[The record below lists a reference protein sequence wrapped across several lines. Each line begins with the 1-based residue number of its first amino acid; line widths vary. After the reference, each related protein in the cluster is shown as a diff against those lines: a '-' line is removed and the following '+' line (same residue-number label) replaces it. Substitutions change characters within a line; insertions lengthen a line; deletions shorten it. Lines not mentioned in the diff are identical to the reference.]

1 MRKLKPQEI
10 IKAVPDVQ
18 TVVLP
23 QDWFDNLNQNS
34 QRSVFNSLYDWML
47 KNKLIPPDADDKND
61 ICNKTYVGEKIYK
74 QLWVA
79 ERDRIKK
86 RYKKK
91 GDELEKAVA
100 WSDVNTGPQT
110 EIDGL
115 KICGDSIFV
124 IPESSR
130 DALEELA
137 FCINEED
144 RLITIKKIR
153 SQAAGADFRQWL
165 LPQIERPDRVGDIAR
180 DVESDPGFPQEIN
193 RYEDLEYHLRL
204 QGACEAAIDSV
215 KEAWL
220 EYIQQYPERI
230 KPCALC
236 DECGTSINIDEAFAV
251 WNPDFSLM
259 VLDSDCLEGL
269 NNLSEQTKS
278 WDLQNITKS
287 DFIDFVEVNMKDFDT
302 QNEDIL
308 EEWEKLEEKLKL
320 WGFAPSPPIEKSG
333 CVYFIQSQ
341 GTHTI
346 KIGYTA
352 GQAQNRLKALQTAH
366 PYQLNILATLP
377 GDQNYEK
384 LLHQRFAEY
393 RLKGEWFEPH
403 PDLLAFISLLNK
415 NET

>member
-47 KNKLIPPDADDKND
+47 KNKLIPPDADEKNN
-61 ICNKTYVGEKIYK
+61 ICNRTYVGEKIYK

-115 KICGDSIFV
+115 EICGDSIFV

-130 DALEELA
+130 DALEKLA

-144 RLITIKKIR
+144 RLITIRKIR
-153 SQAAGADFRQWL
+153 SQAAGGNFRQWL
-165 LPQIERPDRVGDIAR
+165 LPQIERPDRIGDIAR
-180 DVESDPGFPQEIN
+180 DVESDPDFPQEIN
-193 RYEDLEYHLRL
+193 RYEELENHLCL
-204 QGACEAAIDSV
+204 QGACEAAIDSA

-220 EYIQQYPERI
+220 EYIQQYPERV

-236 DECGTSINIDEAFAV
+236 DECGTSIDIDEAFAV
-251 WNPDFSLM
+251 WNPHLGWM
-259 VLDSDCLEGL
+259 VLDADCLEGL
-269 NNLSEQTKS
+269 KNLPEQTKS
-278 WDLQNITKS
+278 WNLQNITKS
-287 DFIDFVEVNMKDFDT
+287 NFIDFVEVNIKDFDT

-308 EEWEKLEEKLKL
+308 EKWEELEEKLKL
-320 WGFAPSPPIEKSG
+320 WRVTPPLPVDKSG
-333 CVYFIQSQ
+333 CVILFNLKGLIPLKLAIQLVRHKIVLRLYKQPTLINSISWLLYLEIKIMKSYFI
-341 GTHTI
+341 
-346 KIGYTA
+346 KD
-352 GQAQNRLKALQTAH
+352 L
-366 PYQLNILATLP
+366 LNIV
-377 GDQNYEK
+377 
-384 LLHQRFAEY
+384 
-393 RLKGEWFEPH
+393 
-403 PDLLAFISLLNK
+403 
-415 NET
+415 

>member
-10 IKAVPDVQ
+10 IKAVPHVQ

-23 QDWFDNLNQNS
+23 HDWFDNLNQNS

-47 KNKLIPPDADDKND
+47 KNKLIPPDVDDKND
-61 ICNKTYVGEKIYK
+61 ICNRTYVGEKIYK

-115 KICGDSIFV
+115 EICGDSIFV

-130 DALEELA
+130 DALEKLA

-180 DVESDPGFPQEIN
+180 DVENDEDFPHEVN
-193 RYEDLEYHLRL
+193 HYEELEKYLCLRGVSFL
-204 QGACEAAIDSV
+204 VVDSM

-220 EYIQQYPERI
+220 EYIHQYPERI
-230 KPCALC
+230 TPYALC
-236 DECGTSINIDEAFAV
+236 DECGSSIDTNKAFII
-251 WNPDFSLM
+251 WSRGFDSM
-259 VLDSDCLEGL
+259 VLDSNCLNEL
-269 NNLSEQTKS
+269 KSSSEQIKY
-278 WDLQNITKS
+278 WDLQNITKA
-287 DFIDFVEVNMKDFDT
+287 DFTEFIEANIENFDKKD
-302 QNEDIL
+302 EYIL
-308 EEWEKLEEKLKL
+308 QEWKTLQEKLKL
-320 WGFAPSPPIEKSG
+320 WGISPPISKPG

-352 GQAQNRLKALQTAH
+352 GQAQNRLKDLQTAH
-366 PYQLNILATLP
+366 PYQLNLLATLP
-377 GDQNYEK
+377 GDRNHEK
-384 LLHQRFAEY
+384 SLHQRFAEY